1 MSAVLHA
8 LNSKREVARPQAL
21 REGEVMWHQAPASAA
36 ARWVTCQSQA
46 ELLSGYGV
54 PITRMRYEDFAH
66 QPRHTIE
73 LALAGLGPS
82 LCPSQ
87 SAPIGKGCVV
97 LGRSHGLSGN
107 PSRFRRGVVTLQVDE
122 AWRERMSRRDRFVVT
137 AIGLPL
143 LLRYGRRPLGRSS
156 PRASDE

>member
-1 MSAVLHA
+1 VGDLPES
-8 LNSKREVARPQAL
+8 
-21 REGEVMWHQAPASAA
+21 
-36 ARWVTCQSQA
+36 A

-66 QPRHTIE
+66 QPRHTE

-87 SAPIGKGCVV
+87 SAPIGKGRIV

-107 PSRFRRGVVTLQVDE
+107 PSRFHCSVVTLQVDE
-122 AWRERMSRRDRFVVT
+122 AWRDRMSRRDSF
-137 AIGLPL
+137 
-143 LLRYGRRPLGRSS
+143 
-156 PRASDE
+156 

>member
-1 MSAVLHA
+1 MSAVSHA
-8 LNSKREVARPQAL
+8 LNSKRELACPQAL
-21 REGEVMWHQAPASAA
+21 REGEVMWHQASASAA
-36 ARWVTCQSQA
+36 ARIS
-46 ELLSGYGV
+46 
-54 PITRMRYEDFAH
+54 
-66 QPRHTIE
+66 PRHTIE

-82 LCPSQ
+82 LCPSE

-107 PSRFRRGVVTLQVDE
+107 PSRFRCDVVTLQVDE
-122 AWRERMSRRDRFVVT
+122 AWREWMSRRDRFLVT